1 VGGEGLLSERMYYA
15 RLYDLYGTLL
25 TEKQRK
31 AFELHDME
39 DLSLSEIAEL
49 LGVSRQGAH
58 DLLQRGKERLST
70 AEKALRIDA
79 REAFWSEGV
88 HSLKGLLAEFAEELP
103 GEFAARAAS
112 LLAGLEDGFRVP
124 DSSGGGKDGRPCL
137 IP

>member
-1 VGGEGLLSERMYYA
+1 MYYA

-25 TEKQRK
+25 TEKQRR

-70 AEKALRIDA
+70 TEKVLRIDA

-88 HSLKGLLAEFAEELP
+88 HSLKELLAEFAEELP
-103 GEFAARAAS
+103 GEFAARAKS